1 MFVNF
6 KLDKDELI
14 SFYSENIIKTKTFKI
29 GRFIL
34 VLYCIGITLLVWNIT
49 SRIVFRIQAIFAS
62 LIFCIFFKLI
72 AKKSYIYMLN
82 KRYNDS
88 KSLVIF
94 ENTELY
100 LKEEGIC
107 IINSIEEREVN
118 YDSITRINI
127 FDNYLFIII
136 SKKQYF
142 TIPLKDFNYKDDK
155 SNFINLLEQKIN
167 RKIVYEY
174 PDALDY
180 R

>member
-1 MFVNF
+1 
-6 KLDKDELI
+6 
-14 SFYSENIIKTKTFKI
+14 
-29 GRFIL
+29 
-34 VLYCIGITLLVWNIT
+34 
-49 SRIVFRIQAIFAS
+49 
-62 LIFCIFFKLI
+62 
-72 AKKSYIYMLN
+72 MLN

-88 KSLVIF
+88 KSLIIF

-107 IINSIEEREVN
+107 IINSIEEREVK

-142 TIPLKDFNYKDDK
+142 TIPLKAFNYKDDK
-155 SNFINLLEQKIN
+155 SNFINLLEQKTS